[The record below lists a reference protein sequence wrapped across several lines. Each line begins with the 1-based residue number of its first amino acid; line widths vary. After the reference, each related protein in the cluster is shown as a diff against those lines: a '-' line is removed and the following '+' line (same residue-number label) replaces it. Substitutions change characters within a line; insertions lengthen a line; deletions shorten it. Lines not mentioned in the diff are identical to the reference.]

1 MVEAESSTG
10 QTFAHRPVI
19 AVVAMGTM
27 LAPLNST
34 MIAVAVTDV
43 MADFDVELSR
53 AGWLVTAYLIGM
65 ASLQPVAGRIGDLI
79 GRRRLILGG
88 LAVFGLVSLAASL
101 APNLWA
107 LIAFRT
113 LQAVAGALIIP
124 NGAAIVREVVPWERR
139 GQTFGLIGAVVGIA
153 AASGPPIG
161 GLLVDAAGWRAMFTV
176 NLAIVVPALVL
187 GWRTLPRDQG
197 RPTSGNFDTA
207 GAFLLPLVLIGVT
220 ALLVLLSQGIPAF
233 VAGGGL
239 AAVVALGVLF
249 VWREARH
256 PQPVLRVDLFR
267 RRNFTSACLGIGLG
281 NMAMYTV
288 LLSVPLLLASRS
300 GFSTLETGLVLTS
313 MSAAMILVAPLG
325 GRLAD
330 RAGRRTPTLAG
341 LGILTAGSLVITLAG
356 VDIAVPTLIAGL
368 LLVGTGIGLA
378 TPGLQ
383 TSAVESVDSR
393 DAGIASGLYSTS
405 RYLGSITGSVIL
417 VALLGAKGDDV
428 GGLGTVFLL
437 VLVAASLSVVGASGM
452 KGRPAAGTTA
462 SGSPRPC
469 R

>member
-1 MVEAESSTG
+1 
-10 QTFAHRPVI
+10 
-19 AVVAMGTM
+19 
-27 LAPLNST
+27 
-34 MIAVAVTDV
+34 
-43 MADFDVELSR
+43 
-53 AGWLVTAYLIGM
+53 
-65 ASLQPVAGRIGDLI
+65 
-79 GRRRLILGG
+79 
-88 LAVFGLVSLAASL
+88 
-101 APNLWA
+101 
-107 LIAFRT
+107 
-113 LQAVAGALIIP
+113 
-124 NGAAIVREVVPWERR
+124 
-139 GQTFGLIGAVVGIA
+139 
-153 AASGPPIG
+153 
-161 GLLVDAAGWRAMFTV
+161 MFTV
-176 NLAIVVPALVL
+176 NLAIVVPTLVL

-197 RPTSGNFDTA
+197 RPSIGNFDTA

-233 VAGGGL
+233 VVGGGL
-239 AAVVALGVLF
+239 AAVVALGTLF

-288 LLSVPLLLASRS
+288 LLSVPLLLASHS

-393 DAGIASGLYSTS
+393 DAGIASGL
-405 RYLGSITGSVIL
+405 
-417 VALLGAKGDDV
+417 
-428 GGLGTVFLL
+428 
-437 VLVAASLSVVGASGM
+437 
-452 KGRPAAGTTA
+452 
-462 SGSPRPC
+462 
-469 R
+469 